1 MSRWTY
7 FEKNETSGDPNDL
20 VMIDTSNFSE
30 AEWFEL
36 QCVEDQQSAAIEIAK
51 NRNASIISVRI
62 E

>member
-1 MSRWTY
+1 MSQWTY

-36 QCVEDQQSAAIEIAK
+36 QCVEDQQAAAIAIAK
-51 NRNASIISVRI
+51 SHKASIISVRI